1 MNIARPQ
8 DGTAKF
14 YQGPEIA
21 DIKSK
26 VYFSREEEKILDMW
40 LLEMTISEM
49 SIELNMSESSISRKK
64 KKIIDKIT
72 KVL

>member
-1 MNIARPQ
+1 MARLSF
-8 DGTAKF
+8 TR
-14 YQGPEIA
+14 PEIA

>member
-1 MNIARPQ
+1 MARLSF
-8 DGTAKF
+8 TK
-14 YQGPEIA
+14 PEIA
-21 DIKSK
+21 DIKAK
-26 VYFSREEEKILDMW
+26 VYFSKEEEKILDMW

-49 SIELNMSESSISRKK
+49 SMELNMSESSISRKK

>member
-1 MNIARPQ
+1 MARLSF
-8 DGTAKF
+8 TK
-14 YQGPEIA
+14 PEIV

>member
-1 MNIARPQ
+1 MARLSF
-8 DGTAKF
+8 TK
-14 YQGPEIA
+14 PEIT
-21 DIKSK
+21 DIKAK

-49 SIELNMSESSISRKK
+49 SMELNMSESSISRKK